1 MKRILV
7 RESFSEEQ
15 QESVLKMYFQIPDS
29 DRKKIKKAIKECLRE
44 FTSQNDVLKLEIGIG
59 LFGLASLVYGLFA
72 KDASIWGMGIA
83 ALGFAGVSLKVD
95 RNAILKCAADKLGM
109 EVDEMMDIKRG
120 KNQESSEMMPE
131 SRRVVKLTES
141 DLNRIV
147 RRIIKE
153 DEMMMGSEM
162 NSTEMAPKGF
172 VKTTLKE
179 LLSKKR
185 DLSGY
190 YGGKANNDYEYYKAY
205 YPKSYAKIIGG
216 KAFEPTPG
224 GFGDIRPRISFEK
237 MILMKENGN
246 LTVSIQEDKDTSIDT
261 YTLTC
266 RGGKVTISD
275 ANVGP

>member
-1 MKRILV
+1 
-7 RESFSEEQ
+7 
-15 QESVLKMYFQIPDS
+15 
-29 DRKKIKKAIKECLRE
+29 
-44 FTSQNDVLKLEIGIG
+44 
-59 LFGLASLVYGLFA
+59 
-72 KDASIWGMGIA
+72 
-83 ALGFAGVSLKVD
+83 
-95 RNAILKCAADKLGM
+95 
-109 EVDEMMDIKRG
+109 
-120 KNQESSEMMPE
+120 
-131 SRRVVKLTES
+131 
-141 DLNRIV
+141 
-147 RRIIKE
+147 
-153 DEMMMGSEM
+153 MMMGSEM